1 MNSASLRQMNA
12 DALAR
17 FQPFLHQALADDY
30 RMLAM
35 VKMSDVL
42 QAKLEPSQRL
52 AFDQVE
58 LARLQ
63 FDFVLVDPN
72 DFSVVLAIDVTD
84 PNHDSPRTAGIA
96 GGAGV
101 AESGLSFTSPSFT
114 AQASAPQQAASMT
127 AQQLAAQQ
135 AYVQS
140 MVFKASFCKQVNLP
154 LLLLPF
160 ADVLKAA
167 AQDLSADDA
176 AQMSARH
183 AADDSRDAAPHA
195 FVENLSSAT
204 HHATHNNTNNNTA
217 AQRLTPALLRQKIDA
232 AIAAAQDT
240 QQQWPLQQRAQPY
253 RSKQKSTTAGI
264 KTHDGA
270 MATGE
275 ASARQ
280 SYAQKAAKLRQ
291 RLAYGYS
298 AGALQLTKQWLWSRQ
313 ALALKG
319 GLLLAVSILLI
330 SALRYNTEVPSAA
343 LAPTTAAA
351 LAPALATNAAT
362 NTVTNTGPAA
372 TSAVIPGIAL
382 EGQGSSTAVNAAA
395 STTAQLAEPA
405 KSEDAALPAD
415 GSPAASATVAQ
426 LSENAQHS
434 ENAQRSDNTQR
445 SESAQP
451 DENASSTSR
460 ASLDVS
466 KNASQNVSQN
476 AAQRSAQNTAATARA
491 ATSNSQD
498 NTYWKIQPSQAPA
511 VDPVITAQQVCAFRQ
526 SEYSGLSNKQNKRLM
541 DRDCSFAKALAAERA
556 QQQGSK
562 GND

>member
-17 FQPFLHQALADDY
+17 FQPFLHHALADDY

-52 AFDQVE
+52 AFDVVE
-58 LARLQ
+58 LARQQ
-63 FDFVLVDPN
+63 FDFVLVNPN

-84 PNHDSPRTAGIA
+84 PSHDAPSSLAA
-96 GGAGV
+96 MGA
-101 AESGLSFTSPSFT
+101 AHSTPL
-114 AQASAPQQAASMT
+114 T

-140 MVFKASFCKQVNLP
+140 MMFKASFCKQVNLP

-160 ADVLKAA
+160 ADVIKAV
-167 AQDLSADDA
+167 AQDVTASPAATSAPPA
-176 AQMSARH
+176 M
-183 AADDSRDAAPHA
+183 AADDNPAPAFAPH
-195 FVENLSSAT
+195 SSLDE
-204 HHATHNNTNNNTA
+204 HAP
-217 AQRLTPALLRQKIDA
+217 RLTPALLRQKIDA
-232 AIAAAQDT
+232 AIAAAQDA
-240 QQQWPLQQRAQPY
+240 QPQWPLQQRAQPY
-253 RSKQKSTTAGI
+253 RSKQKTSVAAM
-264 KTHDGA
+264 KAQDGGA
-270 MATGE
+270 AGE
-275 ASARQ
+275 AATRQSYHQ
-280 SYAQKAAKLRQ
+280 SYAQKAALLRQ

-351 LAPALATNAAT
+351 LAPALAPQAAPT
-362 NTVTNTGPAA
+362 SVP

-382 EGQGSSTAVNAAA
+382 EGQGDSAANSVGASASNAVG
-395 STTAQLAEPA
+395 TTANMAAPRDQSSPLGESSQSDDTTPA
-405 KSEDAALPAD
+405 S
-415 GSPAASATVAQ
+415 SVTVAQ
-426 LSENAQHS
+426 LSDNAKNSDNAKKS
-434 ENAQRSDNTQR
+434 ENAQQ
-445 SESAQP
+445 SEDATAAAQTAASNSATKG
-451 DENASSTSR
+451 STAR
-460 ASLDVS
+460 ASLS
-466 KNASQNVSQN
+466 NA
-476 AAQRSAQNTAATARA
+476 
-491 ATSNSQD
+491 QD

-556 QQQGSK
+556 QQKQSNAT
-562 GND
+562 GNDERSRP

>member
-84 PNHDSPRTAGIA
+84 PNHDSPRSAGIA
-96 GGAGV
+96 GVSGGAGV

-176 AQMSARH
+176 A
-183 AADDSRDAAPHA
+183 PHA
-195 FVENLSSAT
+195 FDENLSSAT
-204 HHATHNNTNNNTA
+204 HHATHNNTNNNTHNNTA

-264 KTHDGA
+264 KAHDGA
-270 MATGE
+270 MAAGE
-275 ASARQ
+275 ASTRQ

-382 EGQGSSTAVNAAA
+382 EGQGSSTAANAAA

-405 KSEDAALPAD
+405 QSEDAALPAD

-426 LSENAQHS
+426 LSDNAK
-434 ENAQRSDNTQR
+434 RSDNAEP
-445 SESAQP
+445 SDNIQP

-460 ASLDVS
+460 
-466 KNASQNVSQN
+466 ASQNVSQN

>member
-84 PNHDSPRTAGIA
+84 PNHDSPRSV

-101 AESGLSFTSPSFT
+101 AESGLSFTSPSLT
-114 AQASAPQQAASMT
+114 AQASAPQQTASMT

-183 AADDSRDAAPHA
+183 AGSDSLDAAAHA
-195 FVENLSSAT
+195 FDENLSSAT

-217 AQRLTPALLRQKIDA
+217 PQRLTPALLRQKIDA

-264 KTHDGA
+264 KAHDGA
-270 MATGE
+270 MAVGE

-382 EGQGSSTAVNAAA
+382 EGQGSSTAANAAA

-405 KSEDAALPAD
+405 QSEDAALPAD

-426 LSENAQHS
+426 LSDNAK
-434 ENAQRSDNTQR
+434 RSDNAEPSDNIQ
-445 SESAQP
+445 Q
-451 DENASSTSR
+451 DVNAPSSTSR
-460 ASLDVS
+460 T
-466 KNASQNVSQN
+466 SQN